1 MASPTAEVIEFRS
14 AYPSRLPRIPDDLT
28 IPQFFLDHDMPERPK
43 VPHSVPWF
51 VEDRTGKGITA
62 SPPYVPP
69 VCIFSPN
76 DVDYLITVWAVHKL
90 GAVVTPANPAYTT
103 DELVYQL
110 QTAKATAIVA
120 HSDFLPTALDAAR
133 AAGLPAERIARFSN
147 AASRP
152 SPVKTIDEL
161 VAIGASRPQ
170 GYEERKLR
178 PGEGKTKVA
187 FLSFSSGTT
196 GRPKAVVIPHSA
208 VISNVL
214 QMATHNDIS
223 NPNQTRIKVG
233 DKTLADIYG
242 LVVVTHFFLFC
253 GITLVVVPKFSLVD
267 WLDSIERH
275 KITHMC
281 VVPPQIVLLN
291 KHPAAQGR
299 DYSHVRFIMSGAAP
313 LSAELLNQTSKLMP
327 NATVGQGY
335 GLTETSTTISM
346 VPPSQKIGTPGASGM
361 IIEGA
366 TVRILKPDGT
376 YAKEGELGEILV
388 RAPSNALGY
397 LNNEQ
402 ATKETFL
409 PGGLVRTGD
418 EGYVKNHEIYV
429 VDRLKELI
437 KVRGFQVAPAELE
450 GHLLQH
456 PAVADACVVGVP
468 DEYSGEVPLAFVVL
482 HESYKGKV
490 TGGAALEELKADI
503 AKHVADNK
511 AAYKRLAGGVVMIDA
526 IPKNP
531 SGKILRRLLRD
542 RAKAERAAVPLKAR
556 L

>member
-43 VPHSVPWF
+43 VPHTVPWF
-51 VEDRTGKGITA
+51 VEDRTGKGITY
-62 SPPYVPP
+62 PEVH
-69 VCIFSPN
+69 
-76 DVDYLITVWAVHKL
+76 YLITVWAVHKL

-133 AAGLPAERIARFSN
+133 LAGLPAERIARFSN

-161 VAIGASRPQ
+161 VAIGASKPQ

-409 PGGLVRTGD
+409 PGGWVRTGD